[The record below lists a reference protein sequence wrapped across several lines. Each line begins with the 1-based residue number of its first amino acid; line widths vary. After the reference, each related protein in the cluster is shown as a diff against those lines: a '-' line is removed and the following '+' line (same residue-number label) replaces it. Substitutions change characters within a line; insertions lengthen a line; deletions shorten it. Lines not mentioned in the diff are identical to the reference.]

1 MNFTPLFHP
10 HQTLFF
16 YSAAEVFNLLQVGQ
30 LPPDM
35 AGIGNKIFYCYCT
48 FIRADI
54 CIRFSME
61 IQIDVKNWP
70 GEKTSE
76 LFRPNETYTLYLNI
90 EHTVWSKSLPPAPK
104 KWPIDKEMKISSPI
118 NFDKGYEIFGADN
131 SLIFSPIRCPPPK
144 KYKVGT
150 YGTFTGLISTG
161 VPPSMVAT
169 PQKIQEHLYDRTL
182 YENRPVLG
190 RTGRRY

>member
-131 SLIFSPIRCPPPK
+131 SLIFSPIRCPPP
-144 KYKVGT
+144 
-150 YGTFTGLISTG
+150 
-161 VPPSMVAT
+161 
-169 PQKIQEHLYDRTL
+169 QKIQGRYLWNFHRSNLHRCTTL
-182 YENRPVLG
+182 YGGHTPKNSRTPLWSHPVWKSTCF
-190 RTGRRY
+190 R